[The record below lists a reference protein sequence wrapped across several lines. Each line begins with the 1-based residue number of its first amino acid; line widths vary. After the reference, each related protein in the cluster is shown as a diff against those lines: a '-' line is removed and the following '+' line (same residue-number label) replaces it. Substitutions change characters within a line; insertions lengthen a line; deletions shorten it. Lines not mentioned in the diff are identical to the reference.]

1 MSVNPYL
8 KKKKHG
14 SYWDHT
20 DSQSTSMTWCSCG
33 LQILTAILT
42 TLLRSSNSLLWSC
55 SWGLHAPLLT
65 RCYYPNPACKV
76 YKLLLP
82 SHACPW
88 GVQAHAAAPNVFKSQ
103 KSSVSASE
111 SYKPLLWTDPAPST
125 ILPLLLRCTS
135 SSLLTIPCFLGIQAP
150 DPLLTLKHSFWL
162 DVPHVVL
169 PKVLPKVYSFSALPY
184 GPLPW
189 NSCLW
194 LGHWYLILLYFAKI
208 NK

>member
-33 LQILTAILT
+33 LQILTAILI

-103 KSSVSASE
+103 KFSFCFWVLQASSLDRSCTF
-111 SYKPLLWTDPAPST
+111 YHFTPAPKVYKLLT
-125 ILPLLLRCTS
+125 TNHTLLLRYTS
-135 SSLLTIPCFLGIQAP
+135 PWSS
-150 DPLLTLKHSFWL
+150 
-162 DVPHVVL
+162 PHTE
-169 PKVLPKVYSFSALPY
+169 A
-184 GPLPW
+184 
-189 NSCLW
+189 
-194 LGHWYLILLYFAKI
+194 
-208 NK
+208 

>member
-1 MSVNPYL
+1 MALIGTTQTVSLQAWHGVPVVYKYL
-8 KKKKHG
+8 LLSWSRYWGLAIH
-14 SYWDHT
+14 SYDPAPEVYMLRFWQDAII
-20 DSQSTSMTWCSCG
+20 QILLVRSTSSCYHPMPVPEVYKPM
-33 LQILTAILT
+33 L
-42 TLLRSSNSLLWSC
+42 LLRMSS
-55 SWGLHAPLLT
+55 
-65 RCYYPNPACKV
+65 
-76 YKLLLP
+76 
-82 SHACPW
+82 SHR
-88 GVQAHAAAPNVFKSQ
+88 
-103 KSSVSASE
+103 SSVSASE

-162 DVPHVVL
+162 DVPRVVL